1 MCILCNGSTYH
12 KTFKVY
18 ERVKGY
24 LEEILTRQKGL
35 NWEIVAVDN
44 DITLGAA
51 IGGLIE
57 H

>member
-1 MCILCNGSTYH
+1 M
-12 KTFKVY
+12 F

-24 LEEILTRQKGL
+24 LEQLLTQQRGL
-35 NWEIVAVDN
+35 YWEIVAVEN

-57 H
+57 R